1 MAVEGVF
8 GDFDNFVVAKNKNQ
22 TRVAEKINGET
33 NVWKSILAMLEI
45 GDFATIIL
53 TTSEMNVSR
62 L

>member
-22 TRVAEKINGET
+22 TRVAEKINSET